1 MYYDSIE
8 AAIEAAPHCTH
19 VLTTGPKWK
28 GSAKNAGKFQP
39 VKYEEGEYKNAED
52 PIEYGSAYL
61 GEDSWVVALER
72 SQDALDAAKKHTDQQ
87 LAAARFDP
95 VTNPKHYQ
103 LLDGVQVYDVR
114 HAILAKN
121 PTLHPSVADDWSR
134 SWEYLTRMFEK
145 NGLED
150 AKKARWYLDKLI
162 ARLEQPTK

>member
-19 VLTTGPKWK
+19 VLTTGPKWQGIAEIK
-28 GSAKNAGKFQP
+28 GKYQP
-39 VKYEEGEYKNAED
+39 VQLEDGEYLSAVNPDAHDGAYIED
-52 PIEYGSAYL
+52 KA
-61 GEDSWVVALER
+61 WVI
-72 SQDALDAAKKHTDQQ
+72 ALDRTLDLAKKHTDQQ
-87 LAAARFDP
+87 IAAARFDP

>member
-19 VLTTGPKWK
+19 VLTTGPKWF
-28 GSAKNAGKFQP
+28 GPQQCVGEFQPAVCQDGTFYNAVDP
-39 VKYEEGEYKNAED
+39 VKYG
-52 PIEYGSAYL
+52 PPCF
-61 GEDSWVVALER
+61 GEDSWVI
-72 SQDALDAAKKHTDQQ
+72 ALDRTIDLAKQHTDQQ
-87 LAAARFDP
+87 LASARFDP

-103 LLDGVQVYDVR
+103 LLEGVQVYDVR

-150 AKKARWYLDKLI
+150 AKKARWYLGKLI

>member
-1 MYYDSIE
+1 MYYDTIE
-8 AAIEAAPHCTH
+8 SAIEATPHCTH
-19 VLTTGPKWK
+19 VLTTGPKWR
-28 GSAKNAGKFQP
+28 GTAETEGKFAP
-39 VKYEEGEYKNAED
+39 VVYRDGTYLKLL
-52 PIEYGSAYL
+52 GSNSGTSYSI
-61 GEDSWVVALER
+61 GDFSWVI
-72 SQDALDAAKKHTDQQ
+72 ALDRTLDRAKQHTDQQ

-114 HAILAKN
+114 HAILSKN